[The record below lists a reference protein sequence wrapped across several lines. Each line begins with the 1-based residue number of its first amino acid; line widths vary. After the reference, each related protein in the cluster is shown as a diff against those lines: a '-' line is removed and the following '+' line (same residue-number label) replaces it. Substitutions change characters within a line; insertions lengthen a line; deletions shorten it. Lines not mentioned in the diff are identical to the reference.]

1 MSSSSAFQAPT
12 LQDTPQSNPAT
23 VAPDR
28 NAFSYSVYV
37 YIHFILIRQ
46 LEWWLGYSIVGVLH
60 VRFHMD
66 SLGEPRLT
74 EKTHKRLLAPVDRV
88 EVSFQV
94 RGRDESVST
103 LAAGERLHASVRHLM
118 LAQVGKL
125 LELLFT
131 GMATLVQLHT
141 VIWLLSSVNSLVGD
155 KVALLVKIF
164 LTDFT
169 LVITCAGSL

>member
-1 MSSSSAFQAPT
+1 MC
-12 LQDTPQSNPAT
+12 
-23 VAPDR
+23 
-28 NAFSYSVYV
+28 
-37 YIHFILIRQ
+37 Q
-46 LEWWLGYSIVGVLH
+46 LEWRLIYSIVGVLH

-141 VIWLLSSVNSLVGD
+141 VIWLLSSVNSQMTI
-155 KVALLVKIF
+155 KM
-164 LTDFT
+164 TT
-169 LVITCAGSL
+169 L

>member
-1 MSSSSAFQAPT
+1 MC
-12 LQDTPQSNPAT
+12 
-23 VAPDR
+23 
-28 NAFSYSVYV
+28 
-37 YIHFILIRQ
+37 Q
-46 LEWWLGYSIVGVLH
+46 LEWWLVYSIVGVLH

-118 LAQVGKL
+118 LAQVSKL